1 MAEYTI
7 DKIEYDSNVY
17 KLQDNVSGYATLASP
32 AFTGIPTAPT
42 ATSGDSST
50 QIATTAFV
58 QSAMASA
65 GAGTITAVKT
75 TAGTHSTID
84 VSSGA
89 ANFNVPTNTSHLTND
104 SGFITSPNIPYLT
117 CATAAATAAKTTTL
131 VSGSF
136 TADDLVAGAQVLV
149 KFTYANGK
157 ASPTLSVN
165 GTTAKAIMRYGTSA
179 PSTTAASSWNA
190 GSVVLFTYDGTYWQ
204 MQGWINSTYSEASV
218 AEITSSSSSTA
229 RLISGR
235 RAKAAV
241 EEFAPVKDVTAGGT
255 SVLDGTTAKLV
266 AFTGTDGNDDGVVG
280 LVPAPATTDDGKFL
294 KADGTWATPSGGGT
308 SDYTDLT
315 NKPQINSV
323 TLSGNKSSSDLSL
336 ADAVHSHTT
345 SDITDF
351 PSLATVATS
360 GSYADLSNK
369 PSIPTITDTY
379 SGTSSDGM
387 SGKAV
392 KSAIDALDGTVSG
405 TAGSGKTLTAFSQTD
420 GKVSATF
427 GNISI
432 TKSQVSD
439 FPIIPSKT
447 SDLINDSGY
456 TTLSLVDVDEQLLD
470 SIVIYATDATTQSEL
485 ESLYPNKSFSI
496 VVPSDITSLDDLAT
510 YLNPRVWFAFRY
522 NASYSLELSRLSAS
536 SSLGSTNLNTLFLKG
551 YHSYAAGTMGVST
564 SWLVVLNPTY
574 IIAEGVSS
582 GGATYRWWNNGKA
595 EAWYHGS
602 SATGLTTAAWV
613 SPVYYKDFT
622 SFSSIWSGVFTMAP
636 TYVTCT
642 SNDSQIFSV
651 YPFSYTQ
658 GGITNLRMLTLNAK
672 NNASYDFSVY
682 AVGYWIT

>member
-1 MAEYTI
+1 MASKFLDDTGLTHLWA
-7 DKIEYDSNVY
+7 KIKAHV
-17 KLQDNVSGYATLASP
+17 LQNGVFYGTCSTAKGTVAKVATVDGVTELK
-32 AFTGIPTAPT
+32 TGITIAVKFTAENTSTNPTLKVNTLDAKAIKRYGTT
-42 ATSGDSST
+42 AVGTSATASWQAGAVVTMTYDGTNWVMHDWNNTTYSAMT
-50 QIATTAFV
+50 DAEMKTGTATTAR
-58 QSAMASA
+58 S
-65 GAGTITAVKT
+65 ITAARVKGAVEYHAPVKSVNTKTGAVTLTASDVGALPDST
-75 TAGTHSTID
+75 TIPSK
-84 VSSGA
+84 
-89 ANFNVPTNTSHLTND
+89 TSDLTND
-104 SGFITSPNIPYLT
+104 SGFLTSYTETDPTVPSW
-117 CATAAATAAKTTTL
+117 A
-131 VSGSF
+131 
-136 TADDLVAGAQVLV
+136 
-149 KFTYANGK
+149 K
-157 ASPTLSVN
+157 ASSKPTYTASEVGALPSTTVIPSKTSDLTNDSGYITDAGVTSFNGNTGAITYTAPVTSVN
-165 GTTAKAIMRYGTSA
+165 GNTGAVTI
-179 PSTTAASSWNA
+179 
-190 GSVVLFTYDGTYWQ
+190 SV
-204 MQGWINSTYSEASV
+204 
-218 AEITSSSSSTA
+218 
-229 RLISGR
+229 
-235 RAKAAV
+235 
-241 EEFAPVKDVTAGGT
+241 
-255 SVLDGTTAKLV
+255 
-266 AFTGTDGNDDGVVG
+266 
-280 LVPAPATTDDGKFL
+280 
-294 KADGTWATPSGGGT
+294 
-308 SDYTDLT
+308 
-315 NKPQINSV
+315 
-323 TLSGNKSSSDLSL
+323 
-336 ADAVHSHTT
+336 
-345 SDITDF
+345 
-351 PSLATVATS
+351 
-360 GSYADLSNK
+360 
-369 PSIPTITDTY
+369 PTITDTY

-447 SDLINDSGY
+447 SDLTNDSGY

-522 NASYSLELSRLSAS
+522 NASYSLELSRLSVS
-536 SSLGSTNLNTLFLKG
+536 SSLGSTNLTTLFLKG

-574 IIAEGVSS
+574 IVAEGVSS

-602 SATGLTTAAWV
+602 SATGLTTAVWV

-622 SFSSIWSGVFTMAP
+622 SFSSIWSGVFTTTP
-636 TYVTCT
+636 SYVTCT

-672 NNASYDFSVY
+672 NNASYNFSVY